1 MSTDRTDSSHVVQ
14 LLLPLRDNGGE
25 PFDAGMFA
33 RIRTTLTERFGGV
46 TAYSRAPA
54 QGAWKEDDGAV
65 VRDDVV
71 IYEVVV
77 DRLDE
82 DWWRAYGAELR
93 QAFRQEEMM
102 IRALPCL
109 RL

>member
-1 MSTDRTDSSHVVQ
+1 MPTAGSHVVQ
-14 LLLPLRDNGGE
+14 LLLPLRDNDGA
-25 PFDAGMFA
+25 PFEAAVFT
-33 RIRTTLTERFGGV
+33 RIRTALTERFGGV

-54 QGAWKEDDGAV
+54 QGAWKEDSGGV

-77 DRLDE
+77 DTLDE
-82 DWWRAYGAELR
+82 EWWRAYGAELR
-93 QAFRQEEMM
+93 RIFRQEEMM
-102 IRALPCL
+102 IRAVPCL